1 MAKKVGAAA
10 ARPSSKTKIMGALTA
25 VAVGCAVIALG
36 FAFMVNQNAAQQV
49 EAATADQRPVVTTT
63 AVIPAGTQVT
73 EEMLSLSNVPGAYA
87 VEGGSSALADVV
99 GKTAVVDIPANAQ
112 VTQSS
117 LTGDDANSLADVLE
131 VGMYAYTV
139 SIDTESGVAGNIHQG
154 DYVDI
159 ITREDP
165 SQTVYEDVKVIA
177 LDASTQEDGQSNYG
191 SVTLEVTPEQA
202 LELESVK
209 AEKSLRFVLSS
220 TAQHADETVENAE
233 QPVAN
238 AQ

>member
-49 EAATADQRPVVTTT
+49 EAATANQRPVVTST

-73 EEMLSLSNVPGAYA
+73 EEMLTVTNVPGAYA
-87 VEGGSSALADVV
+87 VEGGTAAMADVV

-112 VTQSS
+112 VTESS

-131 VGMYAYTV
+131 PGMYAYTV
-139 SIDTESGVAGNIHQG
+139 AIDTESGVAGNIHQG
-154 DYVDI
+154 DYVDV
-159 ITREDP
+159 ITRENP
-165 SQTVYEDVKVIA
+165 SETIYSDIKVIA
-177 LDASTQEDGQSNYG
+177 LDASTQENGESKYG
-191 SVTLEVTPEQA
+191 SVTLEVTPDQA
-202 LELESVK
+202 KQLESVK
-209 AEKSLRFVLSS
+209 AERSLRFVLSS
-220 TAQHADETVENAE
+220 TAQHADAATE
-233 QPVAN
+233 QPVEN
-238 AQ
+238 VQ